1 MKMTKK
7 QVKEWLNF
15 EGVTDITDWS
25 CERINELRKKEEW
38 FNEVGYSSG
47 VYGVSGCVLQGHKTL
62 NFYVIK
68 TRSSALFCVM

>member
-7 QVKEWLNF
+7 QVKEWLKF
-15 EGVTDITDWS
+15 EGVTDITSWS
-25 CERINELRKKEEW
+25 CDQINELRKKEDW
-38 FNEVGYSSG
+38 FNEVGYSYG

-62 NFYVIK
+62 NFYVIT

>member
-1 MKMTKK
+1 MNL
-7 QVKEWLNF
+7 E
-15 EGVTDITDWS
+15 
-25 CERINELRKKEEW
+25 KKEEW

-62 NFYVIK
+62 NFYVIT